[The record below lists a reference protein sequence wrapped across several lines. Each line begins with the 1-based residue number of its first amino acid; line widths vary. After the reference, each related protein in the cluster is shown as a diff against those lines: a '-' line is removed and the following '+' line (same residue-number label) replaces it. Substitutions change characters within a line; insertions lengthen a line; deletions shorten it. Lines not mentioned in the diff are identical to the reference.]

1 MIKTIVKKI
10 KSRLR
15 YRLILL
21 IVTVT
26 VILFFFIVNLTYGLY
41 SSEIQKTYINDS
53 SAMLN
58 QLGIRVDEY
67 FNGLEEISFSLYA
80 DMLFLPEYYSDKNT
94 SRVNNYRIAK
104 LQNMY
109 LQRSECHS
117 IILYVP
123 EVKEAYIINKQ
134 IGKSLYNAQNIET
147 QPWFKELNLSEEDVI
162 LEPTHVLEQ
171 YDERFGMD
179 DGAEVFSI
187 NRSIKDETITPMFLS
202 VNYTTEALDK
212 MIYDSMV
219 NSKVQIAVLNH
230 DGKLISQSEDTMY
243 HYGNDLIK
251 EIKNRNEKSGEIRL
265 KDSENGEDLM
275 VLYRVSEFDDNIIMQ
290 IVNTKVILSQAEHLK
305 NTIIFYSIVVILV
318 LIILIFRVSFYIT
331 KPLQEME
338 KCMQEV
344 GQGNFNVSLQ
354 VKSIDEIGH
363 MSEIFNQMV
372 GQINQLISEKY
383 LLNLKFKNAQLKT
396 LRAQINPHFLYN
408 TLQGIQ
414 DAACESGVTEIEDI
428 ILALSSILRYTI
440 KSGGN
445 IVTLQQEF
453 QNVSN
458 YLEIQKFRFEERLNY
473 EIQIPEE
480 LFPLEVPKLILQ
492 PIVENA
498 IVHGIQEMEE
508 PGRILLEARMEGEY
522 CVVQVEDNGLGMG
535 EEQIAK
541 IQCDFDS
548 YEIDHESEEGEE
560 RIGLY
565 NVYSRLVMMFERE
578 FKMWIVKNEMG
589 GITVGLRI
597 PVQQ

>member
-1 MIKTIVKKI
+1 MIKPIVNKI
-10 KSRLR
+10 KSRIR

-41 SSEIQKTYINDS
+41 SSEIQTTYINDS

-67 FNGLEEISFSLYA
+67 FGGLEEISFSLYA

-94 SRVNNYRIAK
+94 ARVNNYRIAK
-104 LQNMY
+104 LQSMY
-109 LQRSECHS
+109 LQRDECHS

-123 EVKEAYIINKQ
+123 EVEEAYVINKQ
-134 IGKSLYNAQNIET
+134 IGKSLYNTWDIRTKQ
-147 QPWFKELNLSEEDVI
+147 WFQRLDKSKKNVI
-162 LEPTHVLEQ
+162 LEPTHELES

-179 DGAEVFSI
+179 DGEEVFSV
-187 NRSIKDETITPMFLS
+187 NRSIKDETVTPMFLS

-212 MIYDSMV
+212 MIHDSMV
-219 NSKVQIAVLNH
+219 NSKVQIAVLNQ
-230 DGKLISQSEDTMY
+230 DGKLISQSEDTIY
-243 HYGNDLIK
+243 NYDNDLIEK
-251 EIKNRNEKSGEIRL
+251 IKNSKEKSGEIRL
-265 KDSENGEDLM
+265 KDNKSNEDLM
-275 VLYRVSEFDDNIIMQ
+275 VLYRVSGFDDNIILQ
-290 IVNTKVILSQAEHLK
+290 IVNTKIILEQAEQLK
-305 NTIIFYSIVVILV
+305 NTIIFYSIVVILILVV
-318 LIILIFRVSFYIT
+318 LLFRVSVYIT
-331 KPLQEME
+331 KPLQEVE

-344 GQGNFNVSLQ
+344 GKGNFNVSSP
-354 VKSIDEIGH
+354 VKSSDEIGH

-372 GQINQLISEKY
+372 EQINQLISDKY

-414 DAACESGVTEIEDI
+414 DAACESGATEIENI
-428 ILALSSILRYTI
+428 ILALSGIFRYTI

-453 QNVSN
+453 RNVSH
-458 YLEIQKFRFEERLNY
+458 YLEIQKFRFEERLDY
-473 EIQIPEE
+473 EIRIPEE
-480 LFPLEVPKLILQ
+480 LFSLEVPKLILQ

-498 IVHGIQEMEE
+498 IVHGTQEMEE
-508 PGRILLEARMEGEY
+508 PGKIILEAGMDEEY
-522 CVVQVEDNGLGMG
+522 CMIEVSDNGLGMD
-535 EEQIAK
+535 EEEITRMQAH
-541 IQCDFDS
+541 FDS
-548 YEIDHESEEGEE
+548 YEIDGESEDGEE

-565 NVYSRLVMMFERE
+565 NVYSRLVMMFERK
-578 FKMWIVKNEMG
+578 FRIWIVKNEMG

-597 PVQQ
+597 PVQR